1 MASTLVK
8 YRPAETKER
17 GLRIRLSVAAYAYEY
32 ENDSIMSDAEFD
44 DLCMQVNLEQGTGYR
59 KLDNYFRKEFIP
71 DTGLWI
77 RKHPDKRGLSTI
89 YHRVWKD
96 RKDGN

>member
-17 GLRIRLSVAAYAYEY
+17 RLRIRLSVAAYAYEY

-59 KLDNYFRKEFIP
+59 KLDTYFRNHFVP
-71 DTGLWI
+71 DTGMWI
-77 RKHPDKRGLSTI
+77 RKHPDKRGLATI
-89 YHRVWKD
+89 YHRHFKG
-96 RKDGN
+96 K